1 MAAGFGRLYAEIG
14 KLSHYLNKIAV
25 VLPWLEPLTLVVA
38 APFLLFPTMRPQW
51 TAVVLILLAAIYL
64 MRWFARR
71 EPWPSTPF
79 NGALLMLALV
89 IPVAVWASALPDLTL
104 PKLTGLILGLA
115 AYRAIAFSVHDRR
128 SFLWGVAALA
138 VVGFA
143 IWAVGF
149 MGTGWGTKFAWFG
162 PILRRLP
169 HALTVLPS
177 APDSGINPNQL
188 AGALVLYMPIAV
200 AGVVG
205 WWRERWWWPA
215 LLALGGLGLA
225 FGTLVLTQSRS
236 GWLGGAAGL
245 VALAM
250 LVGLASRKRR
260 LQVLAVALPFVLIMV
275 VGAFLVLRPDVV
287 TQFLNA
293 SGGTTGEISLSG
305 RPEIWSRAIY
315 AIQDF
320 PFTGTGLG
328 TFRRVVNLL
337 YPLFTVGPDT
347 DIAHAHNMFLQ
358 VAVDVGLPGLIAY
371 LALLELA
378 GVVAWGAARRGS
390 GAVRSLGLGLFAGL
404 IALHIYG
411 LTDAIALGSKPGLVF
426 WMALGLIA
434 VLPRVTE
441 AAVNP
446 VELTKLTEHAGGS
459 LPPTLP

>member
-1 MAAGFGRLYAEIG
+1 MSRWL
-14 KLSHYLNKIAV
+14 HKIAAI
-25 VLPWLEPLTLVVA
+25 LPWLEPLVLAVA
-38 APFLLFPTMRPQW
+38 APFLLFPTTRPRW
-51 TAVVLILLAAIYL
+51 TAVMLALLAAFYL
-64 MRWFARR
+64 LRWIVRR

-79 NGALLMLALV
+79 NGALLLLALV

-104 PKLTGLILGLA
+104 PKLTGLILGLG

-138 VVGFA
+138 LVGLA

-149 MGTGWGTKFAWFG
+149 LGAGWGTKFAWFG
-162 PILRRLP
+162 PIVSRLP
-169 HALTVLPS
+169 RALTVLPG

-188 AGALVLYMPIAV
+188 AGALVLFLPLAA

-205 WWRERWWWPA
+205 WWRERQWWLA
-215 LLALGGLGLA
+215 LLSLAALGLA
-225 FGTLVLTQSRS
+225 FGTLALTQSRS
-236 GWLGGAAGL
+236 GWLGAAAGL
-245 VALAM
+245 LALAM
-250 LVGLASRKRR
+250 LAGLASRQRR
-260 LQVLAVALPFVLIMV
+260 LQVLAVALPLALILAF
-275 VGAFLVLRPDVV
+275 GAFFALNPDVV
-287 TQFLNA
+287 ARFFDTP
-293 SGGTTGEISLSG
+293 GGTTGEISFSG

-337 YPLFTVGPDT
+337 YPLFTISPDT

-378 GVVAWGAARRGS
+378 GVVAWGAARRNS
-390 GAVRSLGLGLFAGL
+390 GAVRALGLGLFAGL
-404 IALHIYG
+404 IALHVYG

-434 VLPRVTE
+434 VLPHVTE
-441 AAVNP
+441 VAASP
-446 VELTKLTEHAGGS
+446 MALTKVTEHAADT
-459 LPPTLP
+459 LPPALS

>member
-1 MAAGFGRLYAEIG
+1 M
-14 KLSHYLNKIAV
+14 SHWLHKIAA
-25 VLPWLEPLTLVVA
+25 VLSWLEPLALSVA
-38 APFLLFPTMRPQW
+38 APFLLFPTTRPRW
-51 TAVVLILLAAIYL
+51 TAIMLVLLAAIYL
-64 MRWFARR
+64 MRWIARR

-79 NGALLMLALV
+79 NGALLLLALV

-128 SFLWGVAALA
+128 DFLWGVAALA
-138 VVGFA
+138 LVGLV
-143 IWAVGF
+143 IWAAGF
-149 MGTGWGTKFAWFG
+149 LGTGWGAKYAWFD

-169 HALTVLPS
+169 RTLTVLPS

-188 AGALVLYMPIAV
+188 AGALVFYLPIAA
-200 AGVVG
+200 AGAVG

-215 LLALGGLGLA
+215 LLALAGLGLA
-225 FGTLVLTQSRS
+225 FGTLALTQSRS

-245 VALAM
+245 VALVM
-250 LVGLASRKRR
+250 LAGLASRRRR
-260 LQVLAVALPFVLIMV
+260 LQVLAIVLPLALILAF
-275 VGAFLVLRPDVV
+275 GAFLALRPEVV
-287 TQFLNA
+287 SLFLNA
-293 SGGTTGEISLSG
+293 SGGTSGEISFSG

-320 PFTGTGLG
+320 SFTGTGLG
-328 TFRRVVNLL
+328 AFRRVVNLL
-337 YPLFTVGPDT
+337 YPLFTVGPET

-390 GAVRSLGLGLFAGL
+390 GAVRGLGLGLFAGL

-441 AAVNP
+441 AP
-446 VELTKLTEHAGGS
+446 
-459 LPPTLP
+459 